1 MKKVLY
7 VTVKVVPYRTKFFNE
22 WSKCCDLTV
31 AYETG
36 KSGFRDSKWAN
47 SEELEHKTIF
57 LDESRGVSAYVRLFR
72 LLCGD
77 WDAIVVGCCNIG
89 MERIAVLFLRLMHIP
104 FILNFDGE
112 SFFEGNTIRA
122 KLKRWFVKGA
132 KLYLIA
138 GEQSKSNLEKFVKA
152 PVIPYYFSSLY
163 KREIGFLPIDM
174 SDRKSFVLVVGQ
186 YLYCKGLDVILKV
199 ALRDSSIKYKF
210 VGMGVRQDLFIKDYD
225 ADVSKAS
232 NVEFIPFLQKK
243 ELEEEYKKCA
253 LLVLP
258 SRQECWG
265 LVINESASF
274 GTPIVS
280 TYGSGAAVEF
290 LQNDYPQYLVKP
302 GDEES
307 LYKAIKLCLSESTK
321 EYSSF
326 LIDKAEKYTIEKM
339 VECHN
344 KALKCMDFDNK
355 V

>member
-7 VTVKVVPYRTKFFNE
+7 LTVKIVPYRTKFFNE
-22 WSKCCDLTV
+22 WSKYCDLTV

-47 SEELEHKTIF
+47 SEELKHKTVF
-57 LDESRGVSAYVRLFR
+57 LDECRGISAYVRLFR

-89 MERIAVLFLRLMHIP
+89 MERIVVLFLRLMHIP

-152 PVIPYYFSSLY
+152 PVIPYYFSSLFR
-163 KREIGFLPIDM
+163 KEILFLSEKTSERE
-174 SDRKSFVLVVGQ
+174 SFVLVVGQ
-186 YLYCKGLDVILKV
+186 YFPYKGMDIIFKV
-199 ALRDSSIKYKF
+199 ALMDRNIRYKF
-210 VGMGVRQDLFIKDYD
+210 VGMGARQDLFMKDHDVAD
-225 ADVSKAS
+225 AT

-243 ELEEEYKKCA
+243 DLEEEYKRCA
-253 LLVLP
+253 LFVLP
-258 SRQECWG
+258 SRRECWG
-265 LVINESASF
+265 LVINEAASS

-290 LQNDYPQYLVKP
+290 LQNDYSQYLVKP
-302 GDEES
+302 GDKEA
-307 LYKAIKLCLSESTK
+307 LYKAIKQCLAESTE
-321 EYSSF
+321 EYEKF
-326 LIDKAEKYTIEKM
+326 LIAKAKKYTIEEM
-339 VECHN
+339 VNCHN
-344 KALKCMDFDNK
+344 EILNIL
-355 V
+355 